1 MLNSFFAA
9 ACAAVLNPGAT
20 SAAAT
25 TTGNRREIGFMGQ
38 SSRSIGLHGIEDW
51 RDSIDANP
59 AIEVSRAFIP
69 PCTRA
74 ISPPDRQLSDQT
86 PYRQAGTLATN
97 SAVRS
102 QYLCQGNCPSFSIGP
117 AVNCLNC
124 GHDPEIVG
132 MRRSLANSGPS
143 DGYVVSGNR

>member
-9 ACAAVLNPGAT
+9 ACAVVLNPGAM

-25 TTGNRREIGFMGQ
+25 RAGNRREIGFMGQ

-74 ISPPDRQLSDQT
+74 ICPPERQLSDRT
-86 PYRQAGTLATN
+86 RRPCEWAGTLATN

-102 QYLCQGNCPSFSIGP
+102 QYP
-117 AVNCLNC
+117 
-124 GHDPEIVG
+124 
-132 MRRSLANSGPS
+132 
-143 DGYVVSGNR
+143 